1 MRVGLLPALL
11 LVAATVP
18 QAPLAAQERPGLEV
32 QLPTQTRLTAE
43 GPTVRARRILDDVAM
58 RELLL
63 AGFPA
68 RLHFRTELW
77 ADGWLFDELQ
87 QTVEWDV
94 IVRFLPV
101 EQTFEVVQ
109 IVGARPLSLGSFARL
124 EDADAAV
131 SRPLRVPLAAPLE
144 PRRFYYLATLEVVS
158 MSASDLDEVGR
169 WLRGELSPAVR
180 GERSPGTAISRGL
193 RAITT
198 RLLGGE
204 RREYS
209 QRSPSFRPA
218 SG

>member
-1 MRVGLLPALL
+1 MPTTRLLPGLLL
-11 LVAATVP
+11 AATVLS
-18 QAPLAAQERPGLEV
+18 APLAAQARPGLEV
-32 QLPTQTRLTAE
+32 LLPTNTRLTAE

-58 RELLL
+58 RELLM

-68 RLHFRTELW
+68 RLHFRVELW
-77 ADGWLFDELQ
+77 ADGWLIDELQ

-94 IVRFLPV
+94 IVRFRGV
-101 EQTFEVVQ
+101 EQSYEVIQ
-109 IVGARPLSLGSFARL
+109 YVGARPFPLGSFTRI

-131 SRPLRVPLAAPLE
+131 SRPLRVPLSAPDE
-144 PRRFYYLATLEVVS
+144 DRRFYYLAALEVVS
-158 MSASDLDEVGR
+158 MEASDLDEVGR

-180 GERSPGTAISRGL
+180 GERSAGTALSRGL

-209 QRSPSFRPA
+209 QRSPSFRPR
-218 SG
+218 SE